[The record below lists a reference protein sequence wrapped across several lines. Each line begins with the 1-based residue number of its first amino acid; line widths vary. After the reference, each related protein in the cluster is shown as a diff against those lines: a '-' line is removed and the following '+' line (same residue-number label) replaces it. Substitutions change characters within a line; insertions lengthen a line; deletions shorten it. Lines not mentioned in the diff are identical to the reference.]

1 MRFSTATVF
10 SALVAFASAYTTP
23 DYSEDPTGNP
33 ILTPGLQQQVP
44 EGKPFEITWTPTT
57 PTDGKISLVLLQGLS
72 TDMQVLYAIAEDI
85 PNSGSYT
92 WTPSTSLTPQ
102 TTHYGLLL
110 VVEATGQ
117 YQYSTQ
123 FGIVSDGT
131 VSSSS
136 SAVTLAQTTAQASA
150 TGTVVTVIDNET
162 TTICP
167 ETETASPTPTAWTT
181 IRKSTEITTTICPET
196 ETNSV
201 PAATNTIV
209 ASGSLTR
216 RPTKPTTTP
225 AGSGAV
231 VPSGTSSPSASA
243 TPYYNGA
250 GQNTI
255 SFGAIVAAMF
265 AVMAF

>member
-1 MRFSTATVF
+1 MRFSTAAVF
-10 SALVAFASAYTTP
+10 SALAAFASAYTSP
-23 DYSEDPTGNP
+23 EYSEDPTGNP

-57 PTDGKISLVLLQGLS
+57 EGKISLVLLEGPS
-72 TDMQVLYAIAEDI
+72 TNMQVLYAIAEDI
-85 PNSGSYT
+85 DNSGSYT

-110 VVEATGQ
+110 VVEGTGQ

-123 FGIVSDGT
+123 FGIVSDG
-131 VSSSS
+131 SASSS

-201 PAATNTIV
+201 PAATNTPV